1 MKQNLALRAGLHK
14 RDLSLLLKLQH
25 YLGGVG
31 TIYKYSNRDMFN
43 YVIGSIKELTI
54 LINHL
59 EKYPL
64 CTQKAADFILF
75 NRVIALINSKSHLTN
90 EGLNQIV
97 SIKTSINLG
106 LSDLLK
112 STPPGRKVA
121 AGEIY

>member
-1 MKQNLALRAGLHK
+1 MPGIL
-14 RDLSLLLKLQH
+14 
-25 YLGGVG
+25 
-31 TIYKYSNRDMFN
+31 
-43 YVIGSIKELTI
+43 GSIKELTI

-112 STPPGRKVA
+112 SEFINYNSVERPIIKTKNIPDP
-121 AGEIY
+121 Y